1 LQILIPIGATTYQ
14 LVIGLTREARI
25 VVGRLG
31 IREFP
36 AGTYVY
42 TGSVRRGLEA
52 RVRRHLAQSKRLH
65 WHIDHLLACHD
76 ARVIELRFSAE
87 PECVLNRR
95 TDGEI
100 IMRGFGASDCRAG
113 CGAHFKR
120 MG

>member
-1 LQILIPIGATTYQ
+1 MQILIPTGATTYQ
-14 LVIGLTREARI
+14 LVIGLAREARI

-42 TGSVRRGLEA
+42 TGSARRGLEA
-52 RVRRHLAQSKRLH
+52 RVRRHLALSKRLH
-65 WHIDHLLACHD
+65 WHIDYFLACHD

-87 PECVLNRR
+87 PECVLNQR
-95 TDGEI
+95 TAGEVI
-100 IMRGFGASDCRAG
+100 VRGFGATDCCAG
-113 CGAHFKR
+113 CGAHLKR